1 MITVIAN
8 LKGGAGKSTVTF
20 NLALWLLMMG
30 QKVITYDLDPQST
43 LQDLARVRYEEGV
56 TPVLIVKGL
65 NEIHG
70 KLNEQLAMHN
80 GHVLIDVGSANMDGM
95 KEAISIAD
103 RVIIPVPPSQPDIWA
118 TQRFLHI
125 IDEATNNKT
134 PELFAFVNRADTHIA
149 VRESDEAEEALN
161 MLGNLNVVRH
171 RLCQRTSFRR
181 SLSEG
186 LSVFEL
192 APRSKGA
199 EEFYDLAQALHPELA
214 LNNII

>member
-30 QKVITYDLDPQST
+30 QEVTTYDLDPQST
-43 LQDLARVRYEEGV
+43 LQDLARVRHEEGV
-56 TPVLIVKGL
+56 TPTLIVKGL

-70 KLNEQLAMHN
+70 QLNKQLDGHN

-95 KEAISIAD
+95 KEAISMAD

-118 TQRFLHI
+118 TQRFLQI
-125 IDEATNNKT
+125 VDESTGNKM
-134 PELFAFVNRADTHIA
+134 PELIAFVNRADTHIA

-161 MLGNLNVVRH
+161 MLGRLKVLPY
-171 RLCQRTSFRR
+171 RLCQRTSYRR

-192 APRSKGA
+192 DPRSKGA
-199 EEFYDLAQALHPELA
+199 EEFYNFAQAMHPELS